1 LSLIVPFQCD
11 SQALENTLVSVLELR
26 SPDDE
31 LLIVHRGEY
40 QDPYG
45 LQGNEAKVLETPA
58 STSLAEQLNIAV
70 QNATGDVLQVVLP
83 GTVLE
88 PDWCVDALAAFDEL
102 DVDMIALGVSASGVS
117 ASGVSASGVSAS
129 GANSL
134 QYGFEA
140 DLIPQR
146 RATGEASKIAGPLLA
161 GTMIR
166 RSAIECLGGWNTKI
180 PGDLIDFELCLMAKL
195 LGLQVGVVEGSSV
208 TCDESR
214 SMVLS
219 HYELGRSIG
228 QLACA
233 FSEISNSAIVIEPL
247 VRRLGHLASGLV
259 SPKLAAERL
268 GWVLGVRDRS
278 WSGAIG
284 KRVESAKVAFAD
296 RSREWER
303 LRTIVPQPNFQGA
316 HRDSARKAA

>member
-1 LSLIVPFQCD
+1 MPRLSLIVPFQCD

-58 STSLAEQLNIAV
+58 SSSLAEQLNIAV

-83 GTVLE
+83 GAVLE

-102 DVDMIALGVSASGVS
+102 DVDMIALGVSGSGVS
-117 ASGVSASGVSAS
+117 GS
-129 GANSL
+129 GASSL

-166 RSAIECLGGWNTKI
+166 RSAIQCLGGWNTKI

-208 TCDESR
+208 ACDESR

-233 FSEISNSAIVIEPL
+233 FSEISDSAIVIEPL

-259 SPKLAAERL
+259 STKLAAERL

-303 LRTIVPQPNFQGA
+303 LRAIVPQPNFQGT
-316 HRDSARKAA
+316 HRDTARKAA

>member
-1 LSLIVPFQCD
+1 MPRLSLIVPFQCD

-26 SPDDE
+26 SSDDE

-45 LQGNEAKVLETPA
+45 LQGNEAMVLETPA

-88 PDWCVDALAAFDEL
+88 HDWCVDALAAFDEL
-102 DVDMIALGVSASGVS
+102 DVDMIALGVSG
-117 ASGVSASGVSAS
+117 S

-233 FSEISNSAIVIEPL
+233 FSEISDSAIVIEPL

-259 SPKLAAERL
+259 NPKLAAERL

-284 KRVESAKVAFAD
+284 KRVESAQVAFAD

-316 HRDSARKAA
+316 QRDSARKAA

>member
-1 LSLIVPFQCD
+1 MPRLSLIVPFQCD

-102 DVDMIALGVSASGVS
+102 DVDMIALGVSG
-117 ASGVSASGVSAS
+117 S

-233 FSEISNSAIVIEPL
+233 FSEISDSAIVIEPL

-278 WSGAIG
+278 WSRAIG

-316 HRDSARKAA
+316 QRDSARKAA

>member
-1 LSLIVPFQCD
+1 
-11 SQALENTLVSVLELR
+11 
-26 SPDDE
+26 
-31 LLIVHRGEY
+31 
-40 QDPYG
+40 

-102 DVDMIALGVSASGVS
+102 DVDMIALGVSG
-117 ASGVSASGVSAS
+117 S

-233 FSEISNSAIVIEPL
+233 FSEISDSAIVIEPL

-316 HRDSARKAA
+316 QRDSARKAA

>member
-58 STSLAEQLNIAV
+58 SSTLAEQLNVAIR
-70 QNATGDVLQVVLP
+70 NATGDVLQVVLP
-83 GTVLE
+83 GAVLE

-102 DVDMIALGVSASGVS
+102 DVDMIALGVSGSGVS
-117 ASGVSASGVSAS
+117 GSGTS
-129 GANSL
+129 SL

-166 RSAIECLGGWNTKI
+166 RSAIQCLGGWNTKI

-195 LGLQVGVVEGSSV
+195 LGLQVGVVEGYSV

-233 FSEISNSAIVIEPL
+233 FSEIPDSAIVIEPL

-259 SPKLAAERL
+259 STKLAAERL

-303 LRTIVPQPNFQGA
+303 LRAIVPQPNFQGT
-316 HRDSARKAA
+316 HRDTARKAA

>member
-88 PDWCVDALAAFDEL
+88 ADWCVDALVAFDEM
-102 DVDMIALGVSASGVS
+102 DIDMIALGVSG
-117 ASGVSASGVSAS
+117 S

-233 FSEISNSAIVIEPL
+233 FSEISDSAIVIEPL

-259 SPKLAAERL
+259 STKLAAERL

-284 KRVESAKVAFAD
+284 KRVESAKVAFAE

-316 HRDSARKAA
+316 QRDSARKAA

>member
-1 LSLIVPFQCD
+1 MPRLSLIVPFQCD

-70 QNATGDVLQVVLP
+70 KNATGDVLQVVLP

-88 PDWCVDALAAFDEL
+88 HDWCVDALAAFDEL
-102 DVDMIALGVSASGVS
+102 DVDMIALGVSG
-117 ASGVSASGVSAS
+117 S

-316 HRDSARKAA
+316 QRDSARKAA

>member
-1 LSLIVPFQCD
+1 MPRLSLIVPFQCD
-11 SQALENTLVSVLELR
+11 SQALENTLVSVLELG
-26 SPDDE
+26 SSDDE

-102 DVDMIALGVSASGVS
+102 DVDMIALGVSG
-117 ASGVSASGVSAS
+117 S

-233 FSEISNSAIVIEPL
+233 FSEISDSAIVIEPL

-316 HRDSARKAA
+316 QRDSARKAA

>member
-1 LSLIVPFQCD
+1 MPRLSLIVPFQCD

-102 DVDMIALGVSASGVS
+102 DVDMIALGVSG
-117 ASGVSASGVSAS
+117 S

-208 TCDESR
+208 TCDEAR

-233 FSEISNSAIVIEPL
+233 FSEISDSAIVIEPL

-316 HRDSARKAA
+316 QRDSARKAA

>member
-1 LSLIVPFQCD
+1 MPRLSLIVPFQCD

-88 PDWCVDALAAFDEL
+88 ADWCVDALVAFDEM
-102 DVDMIALGVSASGVS
+102 DIDMIALGVSG
-117 ASGVSASGVSAS
+117 S

-233 FSEISNSAIVIEPL
+233 FSEISDSAIVIEPL

-316 HRDSARKAA
+316 QRDSARKAA

>member
-1 LSLIVPFQCD
+1 LSLIGPFQCD

-88 PDWCVDALAAFDEL
+88 ADWCVDALVAFDEM
-102 DVDMIALGVSASGVS
+102 DIDMIALGVSG
-117 ASGVSASGVSAS
+117 S

-233 FSEISNSAIVIEPL
+233 FSEISDSAIVIEPL

-259 SPKLAAERL
+259 STKLAAERL

-296 RSREWER
+296 RSREWDR

-316 HRDSARKAA
+316 QRDSARKAA

>member
-1 LSLIVPFQCD
+1 MPRLSLIVPFQCD

-70 QNATGDVLQVVLP
+70 QNVTGDVLQVVLP

-88 PDWCVDALAAFDEL
+88 HDWCVDALAGFDEL
-102 DVDMIALGVSASGVS
+102 DVDMIALGVSG
-117 ASGVSASGVSAS
+117 S

-180 PGDLIDFELCLMAKL
+180 PSDLIDFELCLMAKL

-233 FSEISNSAIVIEPL
+233 FSEISDSAIVIEPL

-284 KRVESAKVAFAD
+284 KRVESAQVAFAD

-316 HRDSARKAA
+316 QRDSARKAA

>member
-1 LSLIVPFQCD
+1 MPRLSLIVPFQCD

-26 SPDDE
+26 SSDDE

-102 DVDMIALGVSASGVS
+102 DVDMIALGVSG
-117 ASGVSASGVSAS
+117 S

-233 FSEISNSAIVIEPL
+233 FSEISDSAIVIEPL

-284 KRVESAKVAFAD
+284 KRVESAQVAFAD

-316 HRDSARKAA
+316 QRDSARKAA

>member
-1 LSLIVPFQCD
+1 
-11 SQALENTLVSVLELR
+11 
-26 SPDDE
+26 
-31 LLIVHRGEY
+31 
-40 QDPYG
+40 

-88 PDWCVDALAAFDEL
+88 ADWCVDALAAFDEL
-102 DVDMIALGVSASGVS
+102 DVDMIALGVSG
-117 ASGVSASGVSAS
+117 S

-233 FSEISNSAIVIEPL
+233 FSEISDSAIVIEPL

-259 SPKLAAERL
+259 NPKLAAERL

-316 HRDSARKAA
+316 QRDSARKAA

>member
-1 LSLIVPFQCD
+1 MPRLSLIVPFQCD

-26 SPDDE
+26 SPEDE

-83 GTVLE
+83 GSVLE

-102 DVDMIALGVSASGVS
+102 DVDMIALGVSG
-117 ASGVSASGVSAS
+117 SGVSAS

-233 FSEISNSAIVIEPL
+233 FSEISDSAIVIEPL

-284 KRVESAKVAFAD
+284 KRVESAQVAFAD

-303 LRTIVPQPNFQGA
+303 LRTIVPQPNFQGSQ
-316 HRDSARKAA
+316 RDSARKAA

>member
-1 LSLIVPFQCD
+1 MPRLSLIVPFQCD

-88 PDWCVDALAAFDEL
+88 HDWCVDALAAFDEL
-102 DVDMIALGVSASGVS
+102 DVDMIALGVSG
-117 ASGVSASGVSAS
+117 S

-284 KRVESAKVAFAD
+284 KRVESAQVAFAD

-303 LRTIVPQPNFQGA
+303 LRTIVPSPNFQGA
-316 HRDSARKAA
+316 QRDSARKAA

>member
-1 LSLIVPFQCD
+1 MPRLSLIVPFQCD

-58 STSLAEQLNIAV
+58 SSTLAEQLNVAIR
-70 QNATGDVLQVVLP
+70 NATGDVLQVVLP
-83 GTVLE
+83 GAVLE

-102 DVDMIALGVSASGVS
+102 DVDMIALGVSGSGVS
-117 ASGVSASGVSAS
+117 GSGTS
-129 GANSL
+129 SL

-166 RSAIECLGGWNTKI
+166 RSAIQCLGGWNTKI

-195 LGLQVGVVEGSSV
+195 LGLQVGVVEGYSV

-233 FSEISNSAIVIEPL
+233 FSEIPDSAIVIEPL

-259 SPKLAAERL
+259 STKLAAERL

-303 LRTIVPQPNFQGA
+303 LRAIVPQPNFQGT
-316 HRDSARKAA
+316 HRDTARKAA

>member
-1 LSLIVPFQCD
+1 MPRLSLIVPFQCD

-45 LQGNEAKVLETPA
+45 LQGNEAMVLETPA

-88 PDWCVDALAAFDEL
+88 HDWCVDALAAFDEL
-102 DVDMIALGVSASGVS
+102 DVDMIALGVSG
-117 ASGVSASGVSAS
+117 S

-233 FSEISNSAIVIEPL
+233 FSEISDSAIVIEPL

-316 HRDSARKAA
+316 QRDSARKAA

>member
-1 LSLIVPFQCD
+1 MPRLSLIVPFQCD

-88 PDWCVDALAAFDEL
+88 HDWCVDALAAFDEL
-102 DVDMIALGVSASGVS
+102 DVDMIALGVSG
-117 ASGVSASGVSAS
+117 S

-146 RATGEASKIAGPLLA
+146 LATGEASKIAGPLLA

-195 LGLQVGVVEGSSV
+195 LGIQVGVVEGSSV

-233 FSEISNSAIVIEPL
+233 FSEISDSAIVIEPL

-284 KRVESAKVAFAD
+284 KRVESAQVAFAD

-316 HRDSARKAA
+316 QRDSARKAA

>member
-1 LSLIVPFQCD
+1 MPRLSLIVPFQCD

-88 PDWCVDALAAFDEL
+88 ADWCVDALVAFDEM
-102 DVDMIALGVSASGVS
+102 DIDMIALGVSG
-117 ASGVSASGVSAS
+117 S

-233 FSEISNSAIVIEPL
+233 FSEISDSAIVIEPL

-259 SPKLAAERL
+259 STKLAAERL

-284 KRVESAKVAFAD
+284 KRVESAKVAFAE

-316 HRDSARKAA
+316 QRDSARKAA

>member
-1 LSLIVPFQCD
+1 MPRLSLIVPFQSD
-11 SQALENTLVSVLELR
+11 SQALENTLVSVLEHR
-26 SPDDE
+26 SPHDE

-45 LQGNEAKVLETPA
+45 LQGNEATLVETPA

-70 QNATGDVLQVVLP
+70 QAAKGDVLQVVLP

-102 DVDMIALGVSASGVS
+102 DVDMIALGVLASGSS
-117 ASGVSASGVSAS
+117 A
-129 GANSL
+129 L
-134 QYGFEA
+134 RYGFES

-146 RATGEASKIAGPLLA
+146 RVTSEAAKIAGPLLG

-166 RSAIECLGGWNTKI
+166 RSAIQCLGGWNTKI
-180 PGDLIDFELCLMAKL
+180 PGDLIDFELCLMARS
-195 LGLQVGVVEGSSV
+195 LGMQVGVVEGSSV

-214 SMVLS
+214 AMVLS

-233 FSEISNSAIVIEPL
+233 FSEISDSAIVIEPL

-259 SPKLAAERL
+259 STKLAAERL

-278 WSGAIG
+278 WSQVVG
-284 KRVESAKVAFAD
+284 KRVESAKKAFAE
-296 RSREWER
+296 RSRKWEQFPAV
-303 LRTIVPQPNFQGA
+303 VPQSVIPNPQ
-316 HRDSARKAA
+316 RDSARKAA

>member
-1 LSLIVPFQCD
+1 MPRLSLIVPFQCD

-88 PDWCVDALAAFDEL
+88 HDWCVDALAAFDEL
-102 DVDMIALGVSASGVS
+102 DVDMIALGVSG
-117 ASGVSASGVSAS
+117 S

-208 TCDESR
+208 TRDESR

-233 FSEISNSAIVIEPL
+233 FSEISGSAIVIEPL

-284 KRVESAKVAFAD
+284 KRAESAKVAFAD

-316 HRDSARKAA
+316 QRDSARKAA

>member
-1 LSLIVPFQCD
+1 MPRLSLIVPFQCD

-88 PDWCVDALAAFDEL
+88 HDWCVDALAAFDEL
-102 DVDMIALGVSASGVS
+102 DVDMIALGVSG
-117 ASGVSASGVSAS
+117 S

-233 FSEISNSAIVIEPL
+233 FSEISDSAIVIEPL

-303 LRTIVPQPNFQGA
+303 LRTIVPSPNFQGA
-316 HRDSARKAA
+316 QRDSARKAA

>member
-1 LSLIVPFQCD
+1 MPRLSLIVPFQCD

-70 QNATGDVLQVVLP
+70 KNATGDVLQVVLP

-88 PDWCVDALAAFDEL
+88 HDWCVDALAAFDEL
-102 DVDMIALGVSASGVS
+102 DVDMIALGVSG
-117 ASGVSASGVSAS
+117 S

-233 FSEISNSAIVIEPL
+233 FSEISDSAIVIEPL

-316 HRDSARKAA
+316 QRDSARKAA

>member
-1 LSLIVPFQCD
+1 MPRLSLIVPFQCD

-70 QNATGDVLQVVLP
+70 KNATGDVLQVVLP

-88 PDWCVDALAAFDEL
+88 HDWCVDALAAFDEL
-102 DVDMIALGVSASGVS
+102 DVDMIALGVSD
-117 ASGVSASGVSAS
+117 S

-233 FSEISNSAIVIEPL
+233 FSEISDSAIVIEPL

-284 KRVESAKVAFAD
+284 KRVESAQVAFAD

-316 HRDSARKAA
+316 QRDSARKAA